1 MTICHQ
7 LKLIFLGRFMMSK
20 ETAIV
25 VFKEQT
31 IRRVWHNDEWWFAI
45 ADVVAALADSAN
57 PADYIKKMR
66 ARDKELAKGW
76 GQIVTP
82 LSIETAGGKQK
93 LNCANTEGIFRIIQS
108 IPSPKAEP
116 FKLWMAKVGY
126 ERIQEIENPE
136 LAQERM
142 KQLYEQKGYPK
153 DWIDKR
159 LRGIAIRQNLTEE
172 WQERG
177 ITSQRDYAILTAEIS
192 KATFGMT
199 PSEYK
204 QYKNLPSKSNANL
217 RDHMTDLELIFTM
230 LGEKMTTEI
239 SVVEKPE
246 GLIENKKVA
255 RRGGNVAGNAR
266 KEAEKELG
274 KSVISRNNYMLPEGT
289 VDSIAAE
296 LDESEKED

>member
-1 MTICHQ
+1 
-7 LKLIFLGRFMMSK
+7 MSR
-20 ETAIV
+20 ETAV
-25 VFKEQT
+25 VLFKEKKV
-31 IRRVWHNDEWWFAI
+31 RRKWHNDEWWFSVV
-45 ADVVAALADSAN
+45 DVCSVLTDSLDAGAYWRKLKQRLIKEGSEVVTFCHGLKLLASDGKN
-57 PADYIKKMR
+57 YIT
-66 ARDKELAKGW
+66 D
-76 GQIVTP
+76 
-82 LSIETAGGKQK
+82 
-93 LNCANTEGIFRIIQS
+93 CANTEGVLRLIQS

-116 FKLWMAKVGY
+116 FKRWLSKVGY
-126 ERIQEIENPE
+126 ERIKEIEDPE
-136 LAQERM
+136 LAQDRM

-255 RRGGNVAGNAR
+255 HRGGNVAGNAR

-274 KSVISRNNYMLPEGT
+274 KSVISRNNYLLTENKKDNG
-289 VDSIAAE
+289 DKSAK
-296 LDESEKED
+296 DD